1 MSAKTAWET
10 VKNSVCYFSLFLY
23 VHLKAVFFL
32 IWNTALQEKW
42 KSIYMYYFRSSY
54 TEMLS
59 KVAHSNFDSL
69 HFFIF
74 FFHPW
79 LTNRPVKLF
88 SLSYANLFFNYFVIN
103 YWKVVIVLKLSYFTK
118 IFGRCPQPIII
129 DDVLFTSMAYYLLST
144 TLIRSRKL
152 FILKHH
158 RLV

>member
-1 MSAKTAWET
+1 
-10 VKNSVCYFSLFLY
+10 
-23 VHLKAVFFL
+23 
-32 IWNTALQEKW
+32 
-42 KSIYMYYFRSSY
+42 MYYFRSSY

-129 DDVLFTSMAYYLLST
+129 DDVLFTSGDFNPLKEIIYFKIQSAGV
-144 TLIRSRKL
+144 RL
-152 FILKHH
+152 FVTQRR
-158 RLV
+158 RLPFY

>member
-1 MSAKTAWET
+1 MFGIQPCKKSYMH
-10 VKNSVCYFSLFLY
+10 YFL
-23 VHLKAVFFL
+23 
-32 IWNTALQEKW
+32 
-42 KSIYMYYFRSSY
+42 SSY
-54 TEMLS
+54 TERLS

-69 HFFIF
+69 HFLCF
-74 FFHPW
+74 FYPW
-79 LTNRPVKLF
+79 LTNRPVKIF
-88 SLSYANLFFNYFVIN
+88 SLSYANLFYYCFVSN
-103 YWKVVIVLKLSYFTK
+103 YWKVFITLKLSYFTK

>member
-1 MSAKTAWET
+1 M
-10 VKNSVCYFSLFLY
+10 
-23 VHLKAVFFL
+23 H
-32 IWNTALQEKW
+32 
-42 KSIYMYYFRSSY
+42 YFRSSY

-88 SLSYANLFFNYFVIN
+88 SLSYTNLFFNYFVIN

-129 DDVLFTSMAYYLLST
+129 DDVLFTSGDFNPLKEIIYFKIQSAGV
-144 TLIRSRKL
+144 RL
-152 FILKHH
+152 FVTQRR
-158 RLV
+158 RLPFY

>member
-1 MSAKTAWET
+1 MH
-10 VKNSVCYFSLFLY
+10 YF
-23 VHLKAVFFL
+23 
-32 IWNTALQEKW
+32 Q
-42 KSIYMYYFRSSY
+42 SSY

-129 DDVLFTSMAYYLLST
+129 DDVLFTSGDFNPLKEIIYFKIQSAGV
-144 TLIRSRKL
+144 RL
-152 FILKHH
+152 FVTQRR
-158 RLV
+158 RLPFY

>member
-1 MSAKTAWET
+1 M
-10 VKNSVCYFSLFLY
+10 
-23 VHLKAVFFL
+23 H
-32 IWNTALQEKW
+32 
-42 KSIYMYYFRSSY
+42 YFRSSY

-88 SLSYANLFFNYFVIN
+88 SLSYANLFFNYFVSN

-129 DDVLFTSMAYYLLST
+129 GDVLFTSGDFNPLKEIIYFKIQSAGV
-144 TLIRSRKL
+144 RL
-152 FILKHH
+152 FVTQRR
-158 RLV
+158 RLPFY

>member
-1 MSAKTAWET
+1 M
-10 VKNSVCYFSLFLY
+10 
-23 VHLKAVFFL
+23 H
-32 IWNTALQEKW
+32 
-42 KSIYMYYFRSSY
+42 YFRSSY

-88 SLSYANLFFNYFVIN
+88 SLSYANLFCYCFVSN
-103 YWKVVIVLKLSYFTK
+103 YWKVLIVLKISYFAK

-129 DDVLFTSMAYYLLST
+129 DDVLFTSGDFNPLKEIIYFKIQSAGV
-144 TLIRSRKL
+144 RL
-152 FILKHH
+152 FVTQRR
-158 RLV
+158 RLPFY

>member
-1 MSAKTAWET
+1 M
-10 VKNSVCYFSLFLY
+10 
-23 VHLKAVFFL
+23 H
-32 IWNTALQEKW
+32 
-42 KSIYMYYFRSSY
+42 YFRSSY

-129 DDVLFTSMAYYLLST
+129 DDVLFTSGDFNPLKEIIYFKIQSAGV
-144 TLIRSRKL
+144 RL
-152 FILKHH
+152 FVTQRR
-158 RLV
+158 RLPFY

>member
-1 MSAKTAWET
+1 M
-10 VKNSVCYFSLFLY
+10 
-23 VHLKAVFFL
+23 H
-32 IWNTALQEKW
+32 
-42 KSIYMYYFRSSY
+42 YFRSSY

-118 IFGRCPQPIII
+118 IFGRCPQPIIL
-129 DDVLFTSMAYYLLST
+129 DDVLFSSGNFNPLKKIICFKIQSAG
-144 TLIRSRKL
+144 IRL
-152 FILKHH
+152 FVTQRR
-158 RLV
+158 RLPFY